1 MKLLV
6 FGASGGTGTLV
17 VQQALKKNHLVTAF
31 VRNPKKLKIVHPN
44 LTIVRGD
51 VLRQSSIDEIISG
64 HDAVICCLG
73 SPATKASKLRSE
85 GTQNIINSMRQ
96 HKISR
101 FVCQTSLGYGDSK
114 IVLDYTP
121 FVFRRIIVPYLLKRT
136 FEDHLL
142 QETYIKRS
150 NLDWVIV
157 RPGSMTNGKF
167 TGNYKHGFAYS
178 DHTLKVKISRAD
190 VADFL
195 IEQAASNENQKKVIG
210 ISY

>member
-6 FGASGGTGTLV
+6 FDASGGTGTLV
-17 VQQALKKNHLVTAF
+17 VQQALKKNYEVTAF
-31 VRNPKKLKIVHPN
+31 VHNPEKLKIVHPN
-44 LTIVRGD
+44 LKIVRGD
-51 VLRQSSIDEIISG
+51 VLQQSTIDEIISG

-73 SPATKASKLRSE
+73 SPATKVGKLRSD
-85 GTQNIINSMRQ
+85 GTRNIVNSMRQ
-96 HKISR
+96 HNMSR

-121 FVFRRIIVPYLLKRT
+121 FVFRKIIVPYLLKKT
-136 FEDHLL
+136 FDDHLL
-142 QETYIKRS
+142 QETYIKQS
-150 NLDWVIV
+150 SLDWVIV

-167 TGNYKHGFAYS
+167 TGSYRHDFAYS

-195 IEQAASNENQKKVIG
+195 IEQATSNENQKKVIG